1 MADKKMAMKAEKKA
15 GKRIEKGFAKE
26 RASRAKKEIQVETGK
41 EKMEKRLAITGK
53 AAKGAMEK
61 PKEKPVKEMVVTQK
75 TELAKPESRTQ
86 RNIRKRS
93 YRDEGTHMAKKEE
106 SPAVKAARK
115 WSESK
120 KEKSSPLVEKLR
132 KERESKKVSKK

>member
-1 MADKKMAMKAEKKA
+1 MADKKMAMKAEEKSE
-15 GKRIEKGFAKE
+15 KRIEKGFAKE
-26 RASRAKKEIQVETGK
+26 RASRAKKEIKVETGK

-53 AAKGAMEK
+53 AAKSAMEN
-61 PKEKPVKEMVVTQK
+61 KEKPVKEMVVTQK
-75 TELAKPESRTQ
+75 TELKKPESRTQ

-93 YRDEGTHMAKKEE
+93 YRDEGTRTAKKEE

-120 KEKSSPLVEKLR
+120 KEKSSPLVERLR

>member
-1 MADKKMAMKAEKKA
+1 MADKKMAMKAEEKSE
-15 GKRIEKGFAKE
+15 KRIEKGFAEE
-26 RASRAKKEIQVETGK
+26 RASRAKKEIKVETGK

-75 TELAKPESRTQ
+75 TELEKPKSRTQ

-93 YRDEGTHMAKKEE
+93 YEDKGTMVAKKE

-120 KEKSSPLVEKLR
+120 KEKSSPLVERLR